1 MTSVSTAVA
10 LRNDGAS
17 AIIESYKADLAAI
30 MPSHMKPEVFTR
42 LAVAVLSRDQD
53 LLRAA
58 QNNPASLMTALWEAS
73 RLGLEPG
80 TEQYY
85 LTWRK
90 TKNGPEIV
98 GMEGYQGE
106 IELIYR
112 AGAVTS
118 VTVEVVREKDVF
130 IWEKGTIDRHDPPRW
145 DGPQRQPYH
154 CADWFEDRGPLK
166 GVYAYADMKGGS
178 ISEVIVLNR
187 FDIAE
192 AKTYAKG
199 VDEAWSPWRKSEK
212 AMWLKTA
219 AHRLRKW
226 VPTSSEYMREQ
237 LRIVAGVQAEQIAP
251 APVST
256 PRPAQTT
263 EQLSVQDCREMA
275 DNAHDL
281 EELSQALLRAQAAG
295 HGLNGDAVFQYFAAR
310 RAAIVSQDTVEVVD
324 AHAHEGDW
332 DPDCAAC
339 RAESAAADRR
349 AAA

>member
-30 MPSHMKPEVFTR
+30 MPSHMKPDVFTR

-145 DGPQRQPYH
+145 DGAQRQPYH
-154 CADWFEDRGPLK
+154 GADWFEDRGALK

-199 VDEAWSPWRKSEK
+199 ADEAWSPWRKSEK

-237 LRIVAGVQAEQIAP
+237 LRIVAGVQAEQIAAAP
-251 APVST
+251 APG
-256 PRPAQTT
+256 PQAAPASK
-263 EQLSVQDCREMA
+263 LSAQECRDMA
-275 DNAHDL
+275 DESQDL
-281 EELSQALLRAQAAG
+281 EELSHSLRRAQLSG
-295 HGLNGDAVFQYFAAR
+295 FGRDGDEVYQYFAAR
-310 RAAIVSQDTVEVVD
+310 RVAIQSSDAAEVVD

-339 RAESAAADRR
+339 RAESAAHDR

>member
-1 MTSVSTAVA
+1 MA

-30 MPSHMKPEVFTR
+30 MPSHMKPDVFTR

-145 DGPQRQPYH
+145 DGPQKQPYH
-154 CADWFEDRGPLK
+154 GADWFEDRGALK

-199 VDEAWSPWRKSEK
+199 ADEAWSPWRKSEK

-237 LRIVAGVQAEQIAP
+237 LRAITEVQSERDALSAAAP
-251 APVST
+251 
-256 PRPAQTT
+256 
-263 EQLSVQDCREMA
+263 
-275 DNAHDL
+275 
-281 EELSQALLRAQAAG
+281 
-295 HGLNGDAVFQYFAAR
+295 AR
-310 RAAIVSQDTVEVVD
+310 RAAAPIDRRGVEDFRAMADDAAGLDELTVALGEAQGAGFAQQGDELFQHFLARRSAITARGVEVVD

-339 RAESAAADRR
+339 KAESAAHDR